1 MSKGD
6 VVMKVYSDQLVSYL
20 LERLKNELNN
30 QYEIVHDDED
40 EWTQGYNASLD
51 MTITIIQK
59 LIDKFQENK

>member
-1 MSKGD
+1 
-6 VVMKVYSDQLVSYL
+6 MKVYSNQQISYL
-20 LERLKNELNN
+20 LELLKDKLNN

>member
-1 MSKGD
+1 MR
-6 VVMKVYSDQLVSYL
+6 VYSDQQISFL
-20 LERLKNELNN
+20 LELLNNKLNN
-30 QYEIVHDDED
+30 QYKLIHDDKD

>member
-1 MSKGD
+1 MAKGD
-6 VVMKVYSDQLVSYL
+6 YMKVYSNQQISYL
-20 LERLKNELNN
+20 LELLKDILNN

-40 EWTQGYNASLD
+40 ESTQGYNASLD